1 MDYEE
6 EEIIIY
12 TDFQQSI
19 LSVEELD
26 DPNVNIKIIGID
38 KEHPLIIINS
48 KIFKGKPLDPDLSFL
63 YETNPIF
70 LFQEHSII
78 PVEHMFSSV
87 MMQSIQNE
95 EHKMPFLINIS
106 IRITNLLKKP
116 TKY

>member
-6 EEIIIY
+6 EEILIY

-48 KIFKGKPLDPDLSFL
+48 KIFKGNLRSQFCLLYKSNLKNLLS
-63 YETNPIF
+63 
-70 LFQEHSII
+70 QEHLII
-78 PVEHMFSSV
+78 PLVHMYSSV
-87 MMQSIQNE
+87 KMLNTQND
-95 EHKMPFLINIS
+95 EHKMPFLINKF
-106 IRITNLLKKP
+106 IRITNLLIKP